1 MPAMPKMM
9 STLRKIN
16 LNADLTHSFNYTNT
30 TMNRICTLVLFL
42 ICCGFQMKA
51 ANAFWTLSPERTV
64 NAAGQRLIIPEQYQL
79 ARLDVGAFQLFQS
92 FIPLEG
98 QGGYPAFELPTP
110 DGSALEFRI
119 YEKPMMEAVLA
130 NKFPQIKTYTAL
142 CVSNPLIM
150 AKLDF
155 TVHGFH
161 AMVMNGSDT
170 YFIDPYANMDNEW
183 YVVYF
188 KRDFRKSLNSR
199 MQCLVDD
206 EPGILIPRQDPV
218 SLTQNSLPA
227 LSFKTSGDTIRTY
240 RLALACTEEYSAAV
254 GGTTPTKASVLS
266 AMVTSMNR
274 VNGVFE
280 KEFSMHANLVA
291 NNDTLIWLPGS
302 GDPYTNNSGSTMLG
316 QNQTSLTSRIGSANY
331 DYGHVFSTGGGG
343 VANLGCV
350 CSSSNKARGVTG
362 SSNPVGDP
370 FDIDYVAH
378 EMGHQF
384 GGEHTFNSVSGSC
397 SGNRASTSA
406 YEIGSGTT
414 IMAYAGIC
422 GTDDIQPHSDDY
434 YHIRSLEQMTGNT
447 VKACAA
453 KTTSG
458 NTPPVLAPIVKTYII
473 PYRTPFELTASA
485 TDANSDPVTYCWE
498 QYNRGGSGG
507 AWNAKTTVAPIF
519 RSFLPS
525 SSGTRVFP
533 TYKELIQNTE
543 SYLGELLPDTNR
555 LLRFRCTARDLHSGY
570 GAFYT
575 STDTLTLDVRKTT
588 TLFRVNSQATV
599 GQSWEGFSSQTIT
612 WNVAG
617 TDVAPVAAS
626 NVDIYLSIDSG
637 KTWPYPLAL
646 NTPNDGSQTIGVP
659 NVASTRA
666 RIKVKGSGNVF
677 FDLNDEWIEIKKVV
691 SPAGLDDM
699 DQSMFSIYPNPA
711 KGAITID
718 LNNQLNTADLAITT
732 LVGATVF
739 HKEIVDG
746 ETIQLPS
753 MSKGVYLVTIS
764 NGTQRVAVKKLVI
777 E

>member
-1 MPAMPKMM
+1 
-9 STLRKIN
+9 
-16 LNADLTHSFNYTNT
+16 
-30 TMNRICTLVLFL
+30 MNRICTLVLFL
-42 ICCGFQMKA
+42 ICCGLQLRA
-51 ANAFWTLSPERTV
+51 GNTLWHFSPEKTV
-64 NAAGQRLIIPEQYQL
+64 NAPGKRLIIPEQYQL
-79 ARLDVGAFQLFQS
+79 ARLDVAGFQLFQS

-98 QGGYPAFELPTP
+98 QGDYPVFELPTP
-110 DGSALEFRI
+110 DGKALAFRV
-119 YEKPMMEAVLA
+119 YEKPMMEAGLSM
-130 NKFPQIKTYTAL
+130 KFPGIRTYTAL
-142 CVSNPLIM
+142 CVSDPLVM

-161 AMVMNGSDT
+161 AMVMDGGDT
-170 YFIDPYANMDNEW
+170 YFIDPYADLDNEW
-183 YVVYF
+183 YVVYY
-188 KRDFRKSLNSR
+188 KRDFRKSLNTR

-206 EPGILIPRQDPV
+206 EPGILIPRQDAVP
-218 SLTQNSLPA
+218 LTQNSLPA
-227 LSFKTSGDTIRTY
+227 LSFKTSGDTIRNY
-240 RLALACTEEYSAAV
+240 RLALACTEEYAAAV
-254 GGTTPTKASVLS
+254 GGATPTKASVLS
-266 AMVTSMNR
+266 AMVTSVNR

-302 GDPYTNNSGSTMLG
+302 GDPYSNNSGSTMLG
-316 QNQTSLTSRIGSANY
+316 QNQTSITSRIGSANY
-331 DYGHVFSTGGGG
+331 DFGHVFSTGGGG

-350 CSSSNKARGVTG
+350 CSNSNKARGVTG

-397 SGNRASTSA
+397 SGNRSGTSA

-422 GTDDIQPHSDDY
+422 NSDNIQPHSDDY

-453 KTTSG
+453 KTGSG

-485 TDANSDPVTYCWE
+485 TDANSDPITYCWE

-519 RSFLPS
+519 RSFFPA
-525 SSGTRVFP
+525 SSGNRVFP
-533 TYKELIQNTE
+533 AYKELIQNTE

-555 LLRFRCTARDLHSGY
+555 LLKFRCTARDLHSGY

-588 TLFRVNSQATV
+588 TLFRVSSQATV
-599 GQSWEGFSSQTIT
+599 GQSWQGFSTQTIT

-617 TDVAPVAAS
+617 TDVAPVAAA
-626 NVDIYLSIDSG
+626 NVDIYLSVDSG
-637 KTWPYPLAL
+637 KTWAYPLAL

-666 RIKVKGSGNVF
+666 RVKVKGSGNVF
-677 FDLNDEWIEIKKVV
+677 FDLNDEWIEIKKVT
-691 SPAGLDDM
+691 SPAGLDEM
-699 DQSMFSIYPNPA
+699 EQAAFSLYPNPT
-711 KGAITID
+711 KGSLTIEF
-718 LNNQLNTADLAITT
+718 NKAYSSADLEITT

-739 HKEIVDG
+739 RTEIQNG
-746 ETIQLPS
+746 ASIRLPGVS
-753 MSKGVYLVTIS
+753 RGVYLARLS
-764 NGTQRVAVKKLVI
+764 RGSQALAVKKLVV